1 MVLGMYDSQPGP
13 PTRFARG
20 RWVRAAAGL
29 AAAALLVGGGA
40 VIGAHLSGG
49 SGQATVTTRLASSE
63 TISGVTTSALGTSL
77 LGSQAVAN
85 AVTGQASELNLAGL
99 RACLAKARRLAKNG
113 HPKAARAKLRA
124 CLREYHAGGLVLVLR
139 LFRLGGEYGQVT
151 FKAKTGTRVV
161 AFERGVVES
170 TSGGSAA
177 VKAADGTTWTW
188 ELVGKTVVVRV
199 GARER
204 VRAGKLAPGQ
214 RVFVVGTVVGG
225 TDDARLI
232 VIRG

>member
-1 MVLGMYDSQPGP
+1 MHDSQPGP
-13 PTRFARG
+13 RARLARG
-20 RWVRAAAGL
+20 RRLRAAAGL

-40 VIGAHLSGG
+40 VLGAHLSAG
-49 SGQATVTTRLASSE
+49 SSQATVTTRLASSE
-63 TISGVTTSALGTSL
+63 TTGVTTSALGISL
-77 LGSQAVAN
+77 LGSRAVAN
-85 AVTGQASELNLAGL
+85 AVEGQASELNLAGL
-99 RACLAKARRLAKNG
+99 RACLAKARRLAKSG

-124 CLREYHAGGLVLVLR
+124 CLREYHAGGLVLVIR

-170 TSGGSAA
+170 VSGGSVA
-177 VKAADGTTWTW
+177 VKAADGTTGTW

-204 VRAGKLAPGQ
+204 VRAGKLATGQ